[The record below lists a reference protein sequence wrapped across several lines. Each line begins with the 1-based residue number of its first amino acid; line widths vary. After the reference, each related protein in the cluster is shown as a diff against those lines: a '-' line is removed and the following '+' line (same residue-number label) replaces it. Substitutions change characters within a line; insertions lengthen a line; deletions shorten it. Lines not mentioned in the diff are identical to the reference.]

1 MKEEISSPPIYNILA
16 SELFQAYFMD
26 IKMWELW
33 SSSLKGTPEL
43 PRLIG
48 GVLEL
53 MLEYTTPVLYLTQQF
68 IS

>member
-33 SSSLKGTPEL
+33 SSSLKSTPEL